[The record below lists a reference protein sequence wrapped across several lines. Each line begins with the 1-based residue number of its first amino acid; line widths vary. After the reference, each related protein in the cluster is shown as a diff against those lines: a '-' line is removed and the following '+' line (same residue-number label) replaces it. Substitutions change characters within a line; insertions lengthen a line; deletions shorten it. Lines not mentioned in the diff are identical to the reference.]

1 MQPKIKPPVCS
12 IHREA
17 TAGSF
22 ISHGQYRPNYL
33 QAVSHSD
40 RQPQPPQS
48 VLCFAG
54 SFAYE
59 SERNPCC
66 FLFCSKAFV
75 FPNLWPG
82 VWGLPHRGAA
92 ATSAAGRKHTSVCIS
107 APFGKM
113 VDERSGLPLGP
124 PTTIVNYAAS
134 SLKNATSSTLF
145 IITVCGK

>member
-17 TAGSF
+17 TAGGF
-22 ISHGQYRPNYL
+22 ISHGQYRPKYL
-33 QAVSHSD
+33 RSAHHSD

-48 VLCFAG
+48 GLYFVG
-54 SFAYE
+54 SSEYE
-59 SERNPCC
+59 SGRNPYC
-66 FLFCSKAFV
+66 LLSCSKAFV

-82 VWGLPHRGAA
+82 VWGLPHRGVA

-124 PTTIVNYAAS
+124 PTTIVSYAAS